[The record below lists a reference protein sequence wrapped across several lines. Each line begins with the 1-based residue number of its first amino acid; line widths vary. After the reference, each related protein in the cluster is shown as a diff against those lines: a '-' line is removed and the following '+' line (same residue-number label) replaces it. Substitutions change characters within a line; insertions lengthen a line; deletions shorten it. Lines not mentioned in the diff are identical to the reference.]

1 MHNDLFHGTLNVIV
15 WKVPAAKCIVD
26 GVGMDGV
33 LREGSWEGPGDPPTA
48 ATIEGWKAEFV
59 ADDIG
64 NDLDAESKIN
74 EEALAGMYA
83 VFEVTTGSPPTD
95 AEKVTLRNSMKA
107 NLLHEEA

>member
-1 MHNDLFHGTLNVIV
+1 MHNDLFHGTLNAIT

>member
-1 MHNDLFHGTLNVIV
+1 
-15 WKVPAAKCIVD
+15 
-26 GVGMDGV
+26 MDGV
-33 LREGSWEGPGDPPTA
+33 LRDGSWEGPGDPPTA

-83 VFEVTTGSPPTD
+83 VFEATTGSPPTD